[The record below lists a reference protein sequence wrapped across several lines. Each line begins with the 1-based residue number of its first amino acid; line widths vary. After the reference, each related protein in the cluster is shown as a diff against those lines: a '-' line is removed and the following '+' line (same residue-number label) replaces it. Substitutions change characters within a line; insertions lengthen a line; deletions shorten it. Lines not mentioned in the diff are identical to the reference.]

1 MHLSVTTKRL
11 LLSLIFELVR
21 ATATWKLIMKKTER
35 IANELRSANEDLL
48 FDKGAKQV
56 TTMETAERLSEGDEY
71 FDLEQFVQDVL

>member
-1 MHLSVTTKRL
+1 
-11 LLSLIFELVR
+11 
-21 ATATWKLIMKKTER
+21 MKKTER

-56 TTMETAERLSEGDEY
+56 TTMVTAERLSEGDVY